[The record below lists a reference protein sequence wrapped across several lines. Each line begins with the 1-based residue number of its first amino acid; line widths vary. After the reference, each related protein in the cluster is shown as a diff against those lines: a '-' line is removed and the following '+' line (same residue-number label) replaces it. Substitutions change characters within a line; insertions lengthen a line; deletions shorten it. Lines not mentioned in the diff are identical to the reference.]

1 MAGGYGSRNK
11 VGELTSRTQR
21 IENKKPKLFPW
32 DVLMAVLQEEGSTF
46 KVGLPFQLMSSRK
59 FFTRHA
65 QGLS

>member
-1 MAGGYGSRNK
+1 MAISYGSGNK

-21 IENKKPKLFPW
+21 IENKKQKLFPW
-32 DVLMAVLQEEGSTF
+32 DILIAALQEEGSTF

-65 QGLS
+65 QRLN